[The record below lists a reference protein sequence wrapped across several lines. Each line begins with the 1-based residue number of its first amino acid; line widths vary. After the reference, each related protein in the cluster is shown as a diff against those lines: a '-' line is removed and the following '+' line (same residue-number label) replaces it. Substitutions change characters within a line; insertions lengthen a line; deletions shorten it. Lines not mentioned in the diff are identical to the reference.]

1 MKIILVGAS
10 GTIGQAIDRELRERH
25 DIVRVGR
32 NSGELQ
38 VDITDPASIRRLF
51 EQTGPFDALIS
62 AAGNAHFGALEELT
76 AKEFAVGLDDKL
88 MGQVNLVLIGR
99 EFANDGASFTL
110 TSGVLSEDPIRY
122 GAAVSTVNAA
132 LDGFVRAAAI
142 ELPRGL
148 RINGV
153 SPTILEESL
162 PAYGPYFRGFKAVPA
177 ATVALAYAKSA
188 EGRQTGQVYRVLLS
202 LIHI

>member
-32 NSGELQ
+32 HSGELQ

-188 EGRQTGQVYRVLLS
+188 EGRQTGQVYRVL
-202 LIHI
+202 

>member
-38 VDITDPASIRRLF
+38 VNIADPASIRRLF

-62 AAGNAHFGALEELT
+62 AAGNAHFGALEELS

-88 MGQVNLVLIGR
+88 MGQINLVLIGL

-110 TSGVLSEDPIRY
+110 TSGVLSEDPIHY

-162 PAYGPYFRGFKAVPA
+162 PAYGPFFRGFKAVPA

-188 EGRQTGQVYRVLLS
+188 EGRQTGQVYRVL
-202 LIHI
+202 

>member
-1 MKIILVGAS
+1 MKIILIGAS
-10 GTIGQAIDRELRERH
+10 GTIGRAIDNELKDRH
-25 DIVRVGR
+25 QIVRVGR

-62 AAGNAHFGALEELT
+62 AAGNGHFGPLEELT

-110 TSGVLSEDPIRY
+110 TSGVLSEDPIRF
-122 GAAVSTVNAA
+122 GSALSMVNAA
-132 LDGFVRAAAI
+132 VDGFVRGAAI

-148 RINGV
+148 RINSV
-153 SPTILEESL
+153 SPTVLEESL
-162 PAYGPYFRGFKAVPA
+162 PSYGPYFRGFKAVPA
-177 ATVALAYAKSA
+177 TTVALAYAKSA
-188 EGRQTGQVYRVLLS
+188 EGRQTGQVYRVL
-202 LIHI
+202 